1 MKNLK
6 HIFSISVM
14 LILFADVS
22 MAQIDAEGGTNTFR
36 RGSFT
41 SPYHFVSPSVFGKSG
56 KSAPNDHAIIISGGD
71 TPLYN
76 YNQYWNDC
84 SLVYQYYTDV
94 VGIPASNITVL
105 MADGKSTDQE
115 TLFRSEKDSVSPT
128 SYSPE
133 VKITESGGYRFY
145 IVDAPKDLNGD
156 GTDDIDKPA
165 TWADLRN
172 TFDSLANIKDI
183 NTLWIFVTDHGS
195 RSQNQICLWKPL
207 TTQNVNPRQFKNFL
221 DGLTFKYTNIFFAQC
236 YSGGFL
242 SELKGDNRTI
252 VTATSA
258 SKSSWSLNG
267 EFSHFFR
274 KFFDALVGVS
284 FEGETLDS
292 YIDANGD
299 KNVSMEEAF
308 IYAKDND
315 GWSKVED
322 RLARPDSFE
331 APQFYSSESDFIYCR
346 YDLNGMEEI
355 KYDRRSD
362 IVLEAMYDLIGRS
375 SLENCDVVFRSGK
388 YIHLRDGFRT
398 KNANFRTEFI
408 SCEDQ
413 YDYLGDINSR
423 EQYATELN
431 EQLDDEVRNLTLYP
445 NPTEGVLTI
454 LLGEDAGEKVV
465 SIVNIGGGFVYEGRT
480 SDKKIQIDISDQ
492 PTGIY
497 LVRVTSD
504 NNAYAKYIV
513 KK

>member
-6 HIFSISVM
+6 HIFFISAM
-14 LILFADVS
+14 LILSVDVS
-22 MAQIDAEGGTNTFR
+22 MAQIDAEGGANTLR
-36 RGSFT
+36 IGSFT
-41 SPYHFVSPSVFGKSG
+41 NPYHFVAPGVFEKSG
-56 KSAPNDHAIIISGGD
+56 KSAPNDHAIILSGGD
-71 TPLYN
+71 TPFYN
-76 YNQYWNDC
+76 YPQYWNDC

-105 MADGKSTDQE
+105 MADGLSTEQE
-115 TLFRSEKDSVSPT
+115 TVIQSEKDSVTPT
-128 SYSPE
+128 LYSSQ
-133 VKITESGGYRFY
+133 VKITEAGGYRY
-145 IVDAPKDLNGD
+145 YTVDAPKDLNGD
-156 GTDDIDKPA
+156 GIDDIDKPA
-165 TWADLRN
+165 TWTDLRN

-195 RSQNQICLWKPL
+195 SIQNQICLWYPL

-242 SELKGDNRTI
+242 KELKGDNRTI

-258 SKSSWSLNG
+258 SKTSWSLNG
-267 EFSHFFR
+267 GFSHFFR
-274 KFFDALVGVS
+274 NFFDALVGVT
-284 FEGETLDS
+284 FDGDTLGS
-292 YIDANGD
+292 YVDANGD
-299 KNVSMEEAF
+299 KKVSMEEAF

-315 GWSKVED
+315 EWSRVEN

-331 APQFYSSESDFIYCR
+331 APQFYSSESDFFYCR

-362 IVLEAMYDLIGRS
+362 VVLEAMYDLIGRGAI
-375 SLENCDVVFRSGK
+375 ENCDAVFRSGK

-398 KNANFRTEFI
+398 HNANFRTEFI

-413 YDYLGDINSR
+413 YENIGDINSR

-431 EQLDDEVRNLTLYP
+431 DQLDDEVRNLTLYP

-454 LLGEDAGEKVV
+454 LLGEDVGEKVV

-480 SDKKIQIDISDQ
+480 SDKKIRIDISDQ
-492 PTGIY
+492 PMGIY